1 MSKYTVANP
10 DKYRAVNP
18 EILDAD
24 LTMVADAIRDKAGT
38 AKDLTFPNGFVSA
51 IASITGGGSVEGIVY
66 VTFMSEDGTTELY
79 KKPVFS
85 SDHCMDPVQMDWLD
99 TPIKEPTHTQTF
111 AYSGWSLAADET
123 ANSSALLN
131 VTENRTVYA
140 AFKASTRYYTVRFFD
155 GETLLHT
162 VYAEYGSTLS
172 YIPKKDGYNF
182 IGWTPTIAAVTADVD
197 YYAQW
202 EESSWEIS
210 DSWEE
215 IIAAAA
221 DGTYASKYIVGQY
234 KPLNLG
240 TEGVV
245 NMQIVGI
252 NLDALPDGAGNAP
265 LTFLAKEALATSHRM
280 NPTRKGTTIGTGAI
294 GGWVNCE
301 MRKYLKETIKPLI
314 PEAVR
319 NAMKEVV
326 KNQTSA
332 TQTLKSYNLQS
343 SNEDIWIPSVF
354 ELTGSQGGSVIET
367 GTNYSHENTYPAGSY
382 NMSGSVV
389 FQKTKVG
396 ESVASEWWM
405 RTAKT
410 YVAST
415 TANQNASFNYM
426 KTNGYVG
433 PNYDPAAE
441 KGVVIGFC
449 I

>member
-85 SDHCMDPVQMDWLD
+85 GDHCMNPVQMGWLE
-99 TPIKEPTHTQTF
+99 TPTKESTNTQTF

-162 VYAEYGSTLS
+162 VYAEYGAAPS
-172 YIPKKDGYNF
+172 YIPKKDGYYF

-202 EESSWEIS
+202 EESWEIS

-326 KNQTSA
+326 KTQVYA
-332 TQTLKSYNLQS
+332 TQTLKTYKLQTS
-343 SNEDIWIPSVF
+343 HEDIWIPSMF
-354 ELTGSQGGSVIET
+354 EMIGTSWGPVTET
-367 GTNYSHENTYPAGSY
+367 GANYIHENTYPSGAF
-382 NMSGSVV
+382 NMSGSE
-389 FQKTKVG
+389 FYQKAKVG
-396 ESVASEWWM
+396 ESDPSEWWS
-405 RTAKT
+405 RSAAT
-410 YVAST
+410 YVGST
-415 TANQNASFNYM
+415 TANQNASFEYM

-433 PNYDPAAE
+433 YNYDPAAE